1 MDILTRYRKILVE
14 AMGAML
20 DGPPSPILDM
30 CRYHLGLA
38 DVDGRPREDVAGKML
53 RPALCL
59 AMCEALGGDIR
70 RCLPAALSIEVIHRT
85 SLVFDDIQDQSPKR
99 NHQPALWE
107 MWGADQAINVG
118 LALSCYARLALH
130 GMVEQHVSPGT
141 VLEIHRLLEQTAID
155 MSRGQ
160 HMDLRFQ
167 QVTSP
172 ASAPTLS
179 EYLEMVRLKTCV
191 LVGAACEVG
200 TLVAEANDQ
209 HESARSFGESLGVAF
224 QLQDDSLGVWGQE
237 AKLGKLPVDLE
248 QRKWGLPAILAMEQ
262 RGSDVLDL
270 LRAPPQDHQATKS
283 LGAILGS
290 QTVRRRA
297 GELTANAARRAQTLL
312 ARLAL
317 APAWKDSLRT
327 LAEFAATRPS

>member
-14 AMGAML
+14 AMGSML

-59 AMCEALGGDIR
+59 AMCEALGGEIR
-70 RCLPAALSIEVIHRT
+70 RCVPAALSIEVIHRT
-85 SLVFDDIQDQSPKR
+85 SLVFDDIQDRSPQR

-130 GMVEQHVSPGT
+130 SMVEQHVSPGT

-200 TLVAEANDQ
+200 TVVSEANDK
-209 HESARSFGESLGVAF
+209 HEAARSFGESLGVAF
-224 QLQDDSLGVWGQE
+224 QLQDDCLGVWGQ
-237 AKLGKLPVDLE
+237 
-248 QRKWGLPAILAMEQ
+248 
-262 RGSDVLDL
+262 
-270 LRAPPQDHQATKS
+270 
-283 LGAILGS
+283 
-290 QTVRRRA
+290 
-297 GELTANAARRAQTLL
+297 
-312 ARLAL
+312 
-317 APAWKDSLRT
+317 
-327 LAEFAATRPS
+327 